1 MLIDVLV
8 RNFNFLLVHL
18 VFGADDD
25 VVAGIQLP
33 QRWCWCSC
41 CYVVAVLAM
50 LLLLHNSYS
59 VMVQSIYSWIIFLIF
74 QLLVWCCWCWGCG
87 VYFGAVVASVA
98 ATAWYSF
105 GIIGQ
110 VICSMPVNLT
120 QVFMWYCLKSC
131 LDAMCDI
138 YSSYHIFWP
147 CLHLPW
153 SSNFQLLSNMF
164 V

>member
-1 MLIDVLV
+1 MDYSS
-8 RNFNFLLVHL
+8 VHL
-18 VFGADDD
+18 VFGAADD

-41 CYVVAVLAM
+41 WYVVAVLA
-50 LLLLHNSYS
+50 N
-59 VMVQSIYSWIIFLIF
+59 VAATAFWWRWC
-74 QLLVWCCWCWGCG
+74 WCCCHLCFHCCCCWGLCCWYWGCG

-105 GIIGQ
+105 SIILQ
-110 VICSMPVNLT
+110 VICSRPINLT

-138 YSSYHIFWP
+138 YSSYHIFWS